1 MPSTLAKKRARMP
14 GVGRSPLAMAEARK
28 QLPKLADALEKHP
41 EIGAVKITRR
51 GKPVL
56 AVLSWDLYES
66 VVETMEIMSDPGGYR
81 SVRAVGQRYRIIYRV
96 ERTLVTVVVVAAGIR
111 KAGSREDIYRVAAK

>member
-1 MPSTLAKKRARMP
+1 MAQALAKKRARTS
-14 GVGRSPLAMAEARK
+14 VGRTPLAMAEARK

-41 EIGAVKITRR
+41 EIGAVKITRH

-66 VVETMEIMSDPGGYR
+66 VVETMEIMSDP
-81 SVRAVGQRYRIIYRV
+81 
-96 ERTLVTVVVVAAGIR
+96 ELMAAFRQGVKEMEEGKGIPWEQV
-111 KAGSREDIYRVAAK
+111 KKELGL

>member
-1 MPSTLAKKRARMP
+1 MAQALAKKRARTS
-14 GVGRSPLAMAEARK
+14 VGRAPIAMAEARK

-41 EIGAVKITRR
+41 EIGAVKITRH

-66 VVETMEIMSDPGGYR
+66 VVETMEIMSDP
-81 SVRAVGQRYRIIYRV
+81 
-96 ERTLVTVVVVAAGIR
+96 EMMAAFRQGVKEMEEGKGIPWEQV
-111 KAGSREDIYRVAAK
+111 KKELGL

>member
-1 MPSTLAKKRARMP
+1 MAQTLVRKRARP
-14 GVGRSPLAMAEARK
+14 AVGRAPLAMAEARK

-41 EIGAVKITRR
+41 EIGAVKITRH

-66 VVETMEIMSDPGGYR
+66 VVETMEIMSDP
-81 SVRAVGQRYRIIYRV
+81 
-96 ERTLVTVVVVAAGIR
+96 EMMAAFRQGVKELEEGKGIPLEQF
-111 KAGSREDIYRVAAK
+111 KRELGL

>member
-1 MPSTLAKKRARMP
+1 MTSTIAKKRVRTPA
-14 GVGRSPLAMAEARK
+14 VGRSPLAMAEARK

-41 EIGAVKITRR
+41 EIGAIKITRR

-66 VVETMEIMSDPGGYR
+66 VIETMEIMSDP
-81 SVRAVGQRYRIIYRV
+81 
-96 ERTLVTVVVVAAGIR
+96 ELMAAFRQGVKEMQEG
-111 KAGSREDIYRVAAK
+111 KAIPLEQFKRELGL

>member
-1 MPSTLAKKRARMP
+1 MAQALAKKRARAAM
-14 GVGRSPLAMAEARK
+14 GRAPIAMAEARK

-41 EIGAVKITRR
+41 EIGAVKITRH

-66 VVETMEIMSDPGGYR
+66 VVETMEIMSDP
-81 SVRAVGQRYRIIYRV
+81 
-96 ERTLVTVVVVAAGIR
+96 ELMAAFRQGVKEMEEGKGIPWEQV
-111 KAGSREDIYRVAAK
+111 KKELGL

>member
-1 MPSTLAKKRARMP
+1 MAQALAKKRARTS
-14 GVGRSPLAMAEARK
+14 VGRAPIAMAEARK

-41 EIGAVKITRR
+41 EIGAVKITRH

-66 VVETMEIMSDPGGYR
+66 VVETMEIMSDP
-81 SVRAVGQRYRIIYRV
+81 
-96 ERTLVTVVVVAAGIR
+96 ELMAAFRQGVKDMAQG
-111 KAGSREDIYRVAAK
+111 KAIALEQFKREHGF

>member
-1 MPSTLAKKRARMP
+1 MAQALAKKRARAAM
-14 GVGRSPLAMAEARK
+14 GRAPIAMAEARK

-41 EIGAVKITRR
+41 EIGAVKITRH

-66 VVETMEIMSDPGGYR
+66 VVETMEIMSDP
-81 SVRAVGQRYRIIYRV
+81 
-96 ERTLVTVVVVAAGIR
+96 ELMAAFRQGVKEMEEGKGIPWEQV
-111 KAGSREDIYRVAAK
+111 KTELGL

>member
-1 MPSTLAKKRARMP
+1 MAQALAKKRARTA
-14 GVGRSPLAMAEARK
+14 VGRAPIAMAEARK

-41 EIGAVKITRR
+41 EIGAVKITRH

-66 VVETMEIMSDPGGYR
+66 VVETMEIMSDPELMAAFRQGVKEMEEGKGIPWEQ
-81 SVRAVGQRYRIIYRV
+81 VRKELG
-96 ERTLVTVVVVAAGIR
+96 L
-111 KAGSREDIYRVAAK
+111 

>member
-1 MPSTLAKKRARMP
+1 MAQALLKKRARP
-14 GVGRSPLAMAEARK
+14 TIGRAPLAMAEARK
-28 QLPKLADALEKHP
+28 QLPKLADTLEKHP

-66 VVETMEIMSDPGGYR
+66 VVETMEIMSDP
-81 SVRAVGQRYRIIYRV
+81 
-96 ERTLVTVVVVAAGIR
+96 EMMAAFRQGVKEMEEG
-111 KAGSREDIYRVAAK
+111 KAIPLEQFKRELGF

>member
-1 MPSTLAKKRARMP
+1 MAQVLAKKRARAA
-14 GVGRSPLAMAEARK
+14 VGRAPIAMAEARK

-41 EIGAVKITRR
+41 EIGAVKITRH

-66 VVETMEIMSDPGGYR
+66 VVETMEIMSDP
-81 SVRAVGQRYRIIYRV
+81 
-96 ERTLVTVVVVAAGIR
+96 ELMAAFRQGVKDMAQG
-111 KAGSREDIYRVAAK
+111 KAIALEQFKREHGF

>member
-1 MPSTLAKKRARMP
+1 MAQALAKKRARTS
-14 GVGRSPLAMAEARK
+14 VGRAPIAMADARK

-41 EIGAVKITRR
+41 EIGAVKITLH

-66 VVETMEIMSDPGGYR
+66 VVETMEIMSDP
-81 SVRAVGQRYRIIYRV
+81 
-96 ERTLVTVVVVAAGIR
+96 EMMAAFRQGVKEMEEGKGIPWEQV
-111 KAGSREDIYRVAAK
+111 KKELGL

>member
-1 MPSTLAKKRARMP
+1 MPLAQVKKRTRPTARP
-14 GVGRSPLAMAEARK
+14 GPLAMAEARK
-28 QLPKLADALEKHP
+28 RLPKLADTLEKHP

-66 VVETMEIMSDPGGYR
+66 VVETMEIMSDP
-81 SVRAVGQRYRIIYRV
+81 
-96 ERTLVTVVVVAAGIR
+96 EMMAAFRQGVKEMEEGKGIPLEQFKR
-111 KAGSREDIYRVAAK
+111 KHGF

>member
-1 MPSTLAKKRARMP
+1 MAQALLKKRARP
-14 GVGRSPLAMAEARK
+14 AVGRAPLAMAEARK

-41 EIGAVKITRR
+41 EIGAVKVTRH

-66 VVETMEIMSDPGGYR
+66 VVETMEIMSDP
-81 SVRAVGQRYRIIYRV
+81 
-96 ERTLVTVVVVAAGIR
+96 EMMAAFRQGVKEMQEG
-111 KAGSREDIYRVAAK
+111 KAIPLEQFRREHGF

>member
-1 MPSTLAKKRARMP
+1 MAQHALAKKRARP
-14 GVGRSPLAMAEARK
+14 TVGRVPLAMAEARK

-66 VVETMEIMSDPGGYR
+66 VVETMEIMSDPEMMAAFRQGVKEMEEGKAIPWEQ
-81 SVRAVGQRYRIIYRV
+81 VRKELGF
-96 ERTLVTVVVVAAGIR
+96 
-111 KAGSREDIYRVAAK
+111 

>member
-1 MPSTLAKKRARMP
+1 MAQALVKKRARTS
-14 GVGRSPLAMAEARK
+14 VGRAPLAMAEARK

-41 EIGAVKITRR
+41 EIGAVKITRH

-66 VVETMEIMSDPGGYR
+66 VVETMEIMSDP
-81 SVRAVGQRYRIIYRV
+81 
-96 ERTLVTVVVVAAGIR
+96 ELMAAFRQGVKEMEEG
-111 KAGSREDIYRVAAK
+111 KAIPWEQVKKELGL

>member
-1 MPSTLAKKRARMP
+1 MSQVLVKKRPRST
-14 GVGRSPLAMAEARK
+14 VGRAPLAMAEARK

-41 EIGAVKITRR
+41 EIGAVKITRH

-66 VVETMEIMSDPGGYR
+66 VVETMEIMSDP
-81 SVRAVGQRYRIIYRV
+81 
-96 ERTLVTVVVVAAGIR
+96 EMMAAFRQGVKEMQEGKGIPWEQV
-111 KAGSREDIYRVAAK
+111 KKELGL

>member
-1 MPSTLAKKRARMP
+1 MAQQAPAKKRARP
-14 GVGRSPLAMAEARK
+14 TVGRMPLAMAEARK

-66 VVETMEIMSDPGGYR
+66 VLETMEIMSDP
-81 SVRAVGQRYRIIYRV
+81 
-96 ERTLVTVVVVAAGIR
+96 EMMAAFRQGVKEMEEG
-111 KAGSREDIYRVAAK
+111 KAIPWEQVKKELGF

>member
-1 MPSTLAKKRARMP
+1 MAQALAKKRARTS
-14 GVGRSPLAMAEARK
+14 VGRAPIAMAEARK

-41 EIGAVKITRR
+41 EIGAVKITRH

-66 VVETMEIMSDPGGYR
+66 VVETMEIMSDP
-81 SVRAVGQRYRIIYRV
+81 
-96 ERTLVTVVVVAAGIR
+96 ELMAAFRQGVKEMEEGKGIPWEQV
-111 KAGSREDIYRVAAK
+111 KKELGL

>member
-1 MPSTLAKKRARMP
+1 MSQAPAKKRSGSA
-14 GVGRSPLAMAEARK
+14 VGRVPLPMAEARK

-56 AVLSWDLYES
+56 AVSSWDLYES
-66 VVETMEIMSDPGGYR
+66 VVETMEIMSDP
-81 SVRAVGQRYRIIYRV
+81 
-96 ERTLVTVVVVAAGIR
+96 EMMAAFRQGVKVMEEG
-111 KAGSREDIYRVAAK
+111 KAIPLEQFKRELGL

>member
-1 MPSTLAKKRARMP
+1 MAQTLAKKRARTS
-14 GVGRSPLAMAEARK
+14 VGRAPIAMAEARK

-41 EIGAVKITRR
+41 EIGAVKITRH

-66 VVETMEIMSDPGGYR
+66 VVETMEIMSDP
-81 SVRAVGQRYRIIYRV
+81 
-96 ERTLVTVVVVAAGIR
+96 ELMAAFRQGVKEMEEGKGIPWEQV
-111 KAGSREDIYRVAAK
+111 KKELGL

>member
-1 MPSTLAKKRARMP
+1 MAQALAKKRVRTS
-14 GVGRSPLAMAEARK
+14 VGRAPIAMAEARK

-41 EIGAVKITRR
+41 EIGAVKITRH

-66 VVETMEIMSDPGGYR
+66 VVETMEIMSDP
-81 SVRAVGQRYRIIYRV
+81 
-96 ERTLVTVVVVAAGIR
+96 EMMAAFRQGVKEMEEGKGIPWEQV
-111 KAGSREDIYRVAAK
+111 KKELGF

>member
-1 MPSTLAKKRARMP
+1 MAQVLVKKRARTS
-14 GVGRSPLAMAEARK
+14 VGRAPLAMAEARK

-41 EIGAVKITRR
+41 EIGAVKITRH

-66 VVETMEIMSDPGGYR
+66 VVETMEIMSDP
-81 SVRAVGQRYRIIYRV
+81 
-96 ERTLVTVVVVAAGIR
+96 ELMAAFR
-111 KAGSREDIYRVAAK
+111 KEGKAINTREQTHRMADANKAFAHFAW